1 MSNEKDCA
9 CGHGKSSHSYG
20 YYQCYHEDCGCM
32 KFTKQEPFPNKN
44 WTGKMA
50 DAEDKCESVNV
61 NSEAAELRAAIKRS
75 GLTPVRFATELFV
88 IPKPHPDTIDTYDVG
103 LLGGDQSWHVY
114 RWHDYLRSE
123 LERAHEFYAA
133 IIEQERHQCD
143 VYKKAAA
150 TASNYIAD
158 REQSPTTIWLA
169 CGRKIE
175 IEYSEVKSEIE
186 GGQAYLEITSEMHP
200 SFEGKQ

>member
-1 MSNEKDCA
+1 MNPKDCA

-50 DAEDKCESVNV
+50 DAEDKCDSVNV
-61 NSEAAELRAAIKRS
+61 NSEASELRAAIKRS
-75 GLTPVRFATELFV
+75 GMRPVRFSTELFV
-88 IPKPHPDTIDTYDVG
+88 IPTERKEGIDTYDAG
-103 LLGGDQSWHVY
+103 ILGGDQSWHVY

-133 IIEQERHQCD
+133 IIEEERHQRD
-143 VYKKAAA
+143 VYQKAAA
-150 TASNYIAD
+150 IASNYIAD
-158 REQSPTTIWLA
+158 DDTFPSTIWLA
-169 CGRKIE
+169 CGRK
-175 IEYSEVKSEIE
+175 VKVECAQPMLE
-186 GGQAYLEITSEMHP
+186 GPQPYLTVETEMHP